1 MIAVN
6 EQVEHYLAA
15 FHQLESAVAAGE
27 PQWLAQLRRKS
38 IEQFVNLGFPTTRN
52 EDWKYTNVS
61 AIANGSWKLAEPVAD
76 PTVADRLIVLALAN
90 LGCSRLVFVNGSYA
104 PELSEIGNLPKGV
117 RAGTLR
123 HAFARDV
130 TELERHYARYAA
142 TENAAFVAL
151 NTAFARDG
159 ALIEVSRGVAVEKP
173 IYVLHVTVTNGQPA
187 MTHPRTLVLAAP
199 ESEATVV
206 EGFLALGEAAYVT
219 NSVSEIAADENARV
233 DYIKV
238 QQENAKAY
246 HIGTVQSHLAR
257 ASRVHTMTVGLGSRL
272 EREDMNTVLEG
283 EGAEAQVNGLYVA
296 TGDQLVDN
304 HTCIDH
310 AKPHCDSRELYKGI
324 LDGKST
330 GIFNGKIKVRLDAQK
345 TDSKQSNKNLLLSE
359 DAVINTKP
367 QLEIFADDVKC
378 THGATV
384 GQIDADS
391 VFYLRSRGIAREE
404 ARRILT
410 YAFAADVTS
419 RIRYEP
425 LRLRLRDALF
435 ARFSGGQHA
444 EEM

>member
-6 EQVEHYLAA
+6 EQVEQYLAA
-15 FHQLESAVAAGE
+15 FHELEPDLSTQG
-27 PQWLAQLRRKS
+27 PRWLAQLRRRA
-38 IEQFVNLGFPTTRN
+38 IEQFANLGFPTTRN
-52 EDWKYTNVS
+52 EDWKYTSVS
-61 AIANGSWKLAEPVAD
+61 AIANGSWELAEPVAD
-76 PTVADRLIVLALAN
+76 NTIADRLVALALAN
-90 LGCSRLVFVNGSYA
+90 LGCSRLVFVNGHYA
-104 PELSEIGNLPKGV
+104 SDLSEIGNLPKGV
-117 RAGTLR
+117 KAGNLR
-123 HAFARDV
+123 EAFAHGSA
-130 TELERHYARYAA
+130 ELERHYARYAA
-142 TENAAFVAL
+142 TENQAFVAL
-151 NTAFARDG
+151 NTALAQDG
-159 ALIEVSRGVAVEKP
+159 AMIEIARGAAIEKP
-173 IYVLHVTVTNGQPA
+173 IYVLHVTVTNGQPVI
-187 MTHPRTLVLAAP
+187 THPRTVVIAAP

-206 EGFLALGEAAYVT
+206 EGFLALGEGTYVT

-238 QQENAKAY
+238 QQENSKAY
-246 HIGTVQSHLAR
+246 HVGTVQAHLAR
-257 ASRVHTMTVGLGSRL
+257 SSRVHTLTVALGSRL
-272 EREDMNTVLEG
+272 EREDVNAVLNG
-283 EGAEAQVNGLYVA
+283 EGAEAQVNGLYMA
-296 TGDQLVDN
+296 TGDQHVDN

-330 GIFNGKIKVRLDAQK
+330 GVFNGKIIVRLDAQK
-345 TDSKQSNKNLLLSE
+345 TDSKQSNKNLLLSD

-391 VFYLRSRGIAREE
+391 VFYLRSRGIALED

-410 YAFAADVTS
+410 YAFAADVTG
-419 RIRYEP
+419 RIQYEP

-444 EEM
+444 EEV